1 LGDLITLLSG
11 LRAGVGRGV
20 VVGGMGVELADG
32 CVVAMGSEGG
42 WVTVARGCGL
52 LWQAVKL
59 VMSTVSAAK
68 MLVLKLPDT

>member
-1 LGDLITLLSG
+1 
-11 LRAGVGRGV
+11 
-20 VVGGMGVELADG
+20 MGVELADG